1 VTLTVEAD
9 ACNLVRLREDY
20 KAAGGVVPTY
30 TDLIVKAAGMALRQ
44 HPLLQAQWRE
54 EGLFVPERVD
64 VAVAVDFEGGL
75 VAPVVRGVDHLGVRE
90 VAARLRELVERARAG
105 RLAAEEVRGATFT
118 VSNLGMFGVDAF
130 TPIITPP
137 QCAVLG
143 VGRIARRPAVVG
155 DAVVPRERV
164 TFSLTFDH
172 RVVDGAPAARF
183 LDAVRGAVE
192 QPAAWLRP
200 GG

>member
-30 TDLIVKAAGMALRQ
+30 TDLLVKAAGMALRQ

-54 EGLFVPERVD
+54 VGLFVPEHVD

-75 VAPVVRGVDHLGVRE
+75 VAPVVRGVDRVAVRE

-105 RLAAEEVRGATFT
+105 RLAAEEMRGATFT

-130 TPIITPP
+130 TPIVTPP

-183 LDAVRGAVE
+183 LDEVRGAVE
-192 QPAAWLRP
+192 QPPAWLRP